1 MATGRTVTKWTRFAV
16 DDSAGTP
23 REIVQMLSNELAA
36 AVQSAEIGDK
46 LRGMN
51 FEPTVATP
59 ESFAD
64 IMRSDLVRWG
74 RVVREAKVKAA
85 PE

>member
-1 MATGRTVTKWTRFAV
+1 
-16 DDSAGTP
+16 
-23 REIVQMLSNELAA
+23 
-36 AVQSAEIGDK
+36 
-46 LRGMN
+46 MN

-64 IMRSDLVRWG
+64 IMRTDLVRWG